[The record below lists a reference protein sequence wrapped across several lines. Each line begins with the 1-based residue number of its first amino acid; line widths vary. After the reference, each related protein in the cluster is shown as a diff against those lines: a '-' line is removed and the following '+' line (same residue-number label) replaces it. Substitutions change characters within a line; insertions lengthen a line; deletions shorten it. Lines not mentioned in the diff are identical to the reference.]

1 MILPQN
7 ISQFSVGRG
16 RNATVVWGS
25 SKYALRCVALRCV
38 ALRCVVPLSTRF
50 HLAVTKVNLSVLDNE
65 KFAWNSSG
73 SQWSVHHV

>member
-25 SKYALRCVALRCV
+25 SKYALRCV